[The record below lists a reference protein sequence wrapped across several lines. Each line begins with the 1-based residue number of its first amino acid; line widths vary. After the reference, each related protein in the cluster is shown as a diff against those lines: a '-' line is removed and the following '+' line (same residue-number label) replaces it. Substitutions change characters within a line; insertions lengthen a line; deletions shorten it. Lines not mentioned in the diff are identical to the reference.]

1 MPETTS
7 VDDVQ
12 IAVYRGSRVIEI
24 VLDRKTVCYSPQ
36 IRPEML
42 ETASFDDIAKIVY
55 RMWQS
60 VEIVPGPQNSVLW
73 PTNMARS
80 TRNEVL

>member
-1 MPETTS
+1 MKSSTNTKTVCYSAQKRLEMPETTS

-24 VLDRKTVCYSPQ
+24 VPDPKTVCYSPQ
-36 IRPEML
+36 KRPEML

-55 RMWQS
+55 R
-60 VEIVPGPQNSVLW
+60 
-73 PTNMARS
+73 T
-80 TRNEVL
+80 